1 VALGGGQ
8 NPEFEP
14 WGFEWVF
21 SGCKYHRIV
30 EVDIMSEYQDWVF
43 IEEDVTGFD
52 VINLV
57 MDHPDCWYCPPNEY
71 PPLMP
76 CWPE

>member
-1 VALGGGQ
+1 
-8 NPEFEP
+8 
-14 WGFEWVF
+14 
-21 SGCKYHRIV
+21 
-30 EVDIMSEYQDWVF
+30 MSEYQDWVF